1 MMANKINLARQAIM
15 DSSYLV
21 CLQGHNTSMDC
32 GCMDYR
38 DSNVVYDIEEKYGY
52 SSEEMFHASF
62 YNTRPEQFFK
72 YYKQEI
78 LEHTGSPG
86 DGPHAL
92 AELEKQGILKCV
104 VTREIFSLARRGGC
118 KNVVELHGSVFS
130 NMCSHC
136 RKEYPLEYVKNAKGL
151 PACEKCHKVIRPQVC
166 LVGEQV
172 DNALITRAA
181 EEVEKADVLL
191 LVGCTMAQ
199 KLATTHLKYFGGSK
213 VVLINTEEH
222 YSDTRADIV
231 IYGTISEILP
241 KIIHGESED
250 SEKV

>member
-1 MMANKINLARQAIM
+1 MKITVI
-15 DSSYLV
+15 
-21 CLQGHNTSMDC
+21 
-32 GCMDYR
+32 
-38 DSNVVYDIEEKYGY
+38 
-52 SSEEMFHASF
+52 
-62 YNTRPEQFFK
+62 
-72 YYKQEI
+72 
-78 LEHTGSPG
+78 TGSPHKNG
-86 DGPHAL
+86 TSARL
-92 AELEKQGILKCV
+92 AEEFIKGAESAGHKV
-104 VTREIFSLARRGGC
+104 FRFDGAF
-118 KNVVELHGSVFS
+118 KNVHP
-130 NMCSHC
+130 CI
-136 RKEYPLEYVKNAKGL
+136 
-151 PACEKCHKVIRPQVC
+151 ACEKCHKVIRPQVC

-250 SEKV
+250 SEKL